1 VSPTRV
7 LIVDDDVPTRIG
19 LRAILRSEADM
30 EVVGEA
36 TSGLGALTLSAELR
50 PDVVLMDVH
59 LPDLDGIEATA
70 RIVSAGAPVPR
81 VLILTTFDVSEY
93 VYRAIEAGA
102 SGFLLKRTRA
112 EDLVDAIRA
121 VASAEALPM
130 PALTSSLIGQ
140 FASTSSVGTAL
151 VNELTDRE
159 LEVLELL
166 ARGLSNREIA
176 TTLTVSLETVKSHVK
191 RTYAKIG
198 ARDRAQAVIR
208 AYEAGLVQARQ
219 PESSRLQP

>member
-1 VSPTRV
+1 VSPATRV

-19 LRAILRSEADM
+19 LRAILRSEDDM

-36 TSGLGALTLSAELR
+36 TTGLEAVSLATAQR

-59 LPDLDGIEATA
+59 LPDIDGIEATA
-70 RIVSAGAPVPR
+70 RIVSAAAPVPR
-81 VLILTTFDVSEY
+81 VLILTTFDQSEY

-112 EDLVDAIRA
+112 EELVDAIRA

-130 PALTSSLIGQ
+130 PAQVTALIAG
-140 FASTSSVGTAL
+140 FAAARAGGTAL
-151 VNELTDRE
+151 ADELTERE
-159 LEVLELL
+159 LEVLELV
-166 ARGLSNREIA
+166 AHGLSNREIA
-176 TTLTVSLETVKSHVK
+176 TFLTVSLDTVKSHVK
-191 RTYAKIG
+191 HTYAKIG

-208 AYEAGLVQARQ
+208 AYEAGLVVATR
-219 PESSRLQP
+219 R